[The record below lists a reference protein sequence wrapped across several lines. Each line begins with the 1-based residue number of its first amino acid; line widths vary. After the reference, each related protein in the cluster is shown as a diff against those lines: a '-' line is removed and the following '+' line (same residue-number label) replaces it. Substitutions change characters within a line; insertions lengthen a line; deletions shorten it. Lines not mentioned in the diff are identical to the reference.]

1 MFHVEQSI
9 DLLLPNSDRT
19 AIIKRFNFIKEE
31 YFKWNK
37 KINLSSIRDEK
48 GFWEKHILDSLC
60 LAGFIKN
67 SEFKEFDILDIG
79 SGGGFPGLVLASTL
93 DNEITLVD
101 PIKKKTDF
109 VNHVV
114 LRLGLK
120 KAKVQ
125 TGLFQDIKSLKNS
138 TLIVSRAL
146 GNYKELYEYFK
157 TINNSISVVIMA
169 TEKQDL
175 GVNGEAF
182 RKEYDLI
189 NPLIE
194 NSLKGHTLI
203 KLK

>member
-1 MFHVEQSI
+1 MFHVEQAI
-9 DLLLPNSDRT
+9 GLLLPDSDK
-19 AIIKRFNFIKEE
+19 AHIVQRFNFIKEA

-37 KINLSSIRDEK
+37 TINLSSVRDEQ

-67 SEFKEFDILDIG
+67 SGFTGFDILDIG

-93 DNEITLVD
+93 NNEITLVD

-109 VNHVV
+109 LNHVI

-120 KAKVQ
+120 QAKVQ
-125 TGLFQDIKSLKNS
+125 TGLFEDIKDLKNK

-146 GNYKELYEYFK
+146 GNYKELYAHFK
-157 TINNSISVVIMA
+157 AIDNDVSVVVMA

-175 GVNGEAF
+175 GVKGVAF
-182 RKEYDLI
+182 NKEYDLI
-189 NPLIE
+189 NPLIG
-194 NSLKGHTLI
+194 NSLRGHTLI
-203 KLK
+203 KLN